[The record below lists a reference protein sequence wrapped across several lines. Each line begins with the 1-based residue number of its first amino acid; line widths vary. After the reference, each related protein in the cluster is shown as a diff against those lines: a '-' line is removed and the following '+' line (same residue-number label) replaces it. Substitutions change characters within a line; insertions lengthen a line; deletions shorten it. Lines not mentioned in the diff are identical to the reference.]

1 MISYLEKAHQTHLRR
16 VERAERERALSRSHT
31 GDSLEGFLVGPG
43 SRSPSPTHSPDGI
56 SSLSASPSRA
66 PSPALGLGLA
76 HSHSLGS
83 LARLPRH
90 AHAVTGGGAVSTS
103 LSVSHTGAATGAGL
117 DYTSA
122 GNSLLP
128 SLAAGAHLANPLHN
142 FSHHL
147 YSSSSVCPH
156 RLTGA
161 GAAEGLDHGSKAV
174 SLSQSLSLSL
184 GRTSRSSSAAP
195 LPLLA
200 PIHSGSEDGIG
211 IGAADCSY
219 WDEDFGPTAGGCV
232 VKFGDHW

>member
-66 PSPALGLGLA
+66 PSPALGLA

-174 SLSQSLSLSL
+174 SQSLSL

-200 PIHSGSEDGIG
+200 PIHSGSEEGIG